1 MVHAFYSTHQ
11 TWNRVVAAV
20 TAFVVAA
27 VTAFVVAAVAAFVVA
42 AFVDAAVATF
52 VDAAVC
58 RCCWLITI
66 VKITTFFS

>member
-20 TAFVVAA
+20 A
-27 VTAFVVAAVAAFVVA
+27 AFVVAAVAAFV
-42 AFVDAAVATF
+42 DAAVAAF

>member
-20 TAFVVAA
+20 AA
-27 VTAFVVAAVAAFVVA
+27 YVVA
-42 AFVDAAVATF
+42 AFVDAAVAAF

-66 VKITTFFS
+66 VKISTFFS